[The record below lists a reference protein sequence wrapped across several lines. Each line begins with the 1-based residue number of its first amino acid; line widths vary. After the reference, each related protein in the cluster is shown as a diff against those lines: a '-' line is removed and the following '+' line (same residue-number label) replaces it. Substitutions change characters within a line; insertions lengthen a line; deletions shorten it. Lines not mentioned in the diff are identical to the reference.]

1 MKRRPPR
8 STRTDTLFPYT
19 TLFRSGREGESD
31 TGGLE
36 DGDSCHL
43 EDQHREEAGNE
54 TDAEAHG
61 DGGARGS
68 MSFKLGHG
76 GTFLVGTG
84 CAEGQRRHTLPDAI
98 LLARAGKPPDRSEE
112 HTSELQSLMRI
123 SYAVFCLKKKKK
135 NTEKQ

>member
-84 CAEGQRRHTLPDAI
+84 CAEG
-98 LLARAGKPPDRSEE
+98 RSEE

-123 SYAVFCLKKKKK
+123 SYAVFCLKNKK
-135 NTEKQ
+135 E

>member
-61 DGGARGS
+61 DGGTRGG

-76 GTFLVGTG
+76 GTFIVGTG
-84 CAEGQRRHTLPDAI
+84 GAAGPRRHKVPDTLPPAAPGTPHEMQKQGRTPCR
-98 LLARAGKPPDRSEE
+98 ARTSQYVVKPVD
-112 HTSELQSLMRI
+112 
-123 SYAVFCLKKKKK
+123 
-135 NTEKQ
+135 